1 MDSTYQD
8 AADLLEG
15 TEAAQHGL
23 DNHSSNGIY
32 VEVSAAE
39 DVHPIDGSSVEMSRM
54 SGSLWDA
61 VSSPERGLDME
72 EQPLLSAGSTQLAS
86 NNHRNVR
93 FEIPSHRNNL
103 HNPSIAR
110 TTTASSQVTTDA
122 AGMADAVASTGVGNV
137 GDVGD
142 VGGDDGVRRYYAPTV
157 IPIVQSKES
166 MVIVGAVLRKDVKE
180 SLAKIKALSDVAL
193 APPVRQ
199 YTCAR
204 TYMSCIVNFLLI

>member
-61 VSSPERGLDME
+61 VSSPERRTLTSVI
-72 EQPLLSAGSTQLAS
+72 QKNTQCY
-86 NNHRNVR
+86 
-93 FEIPSHRNNL
+93 EI
-103 HNPSIAR
+103 I
-110 TTTASSQVTTDA
+110 
-122 AGMADAVASTGVGNV
+122 
-137 GDVGD
+137 
-142 VGGDDGVRRYYAPTV
+142 
-157 IPIVQSKES
+157 
-166 MVIVGAVLRKDVKE
+166 
-180 SLAKIKALSDVAL
+180 
-193 APPVRQ
+193 
-199 YTCAR
+199 
-204 TYMSCIVNFLLI
+204 